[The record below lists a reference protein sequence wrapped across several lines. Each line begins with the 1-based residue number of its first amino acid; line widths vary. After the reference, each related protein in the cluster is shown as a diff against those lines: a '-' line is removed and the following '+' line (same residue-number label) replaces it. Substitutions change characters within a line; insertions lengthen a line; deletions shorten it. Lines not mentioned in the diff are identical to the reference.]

1 MTSQPNLH
9 LISNPVPIRSN
20 SNSVADLARRRAL
33 NLSERHTRLS
43 EFIRSRPAFAQ
54 SLESPSAQSGTADGI
69 DPIKPQT
76 VLSAST
82 SATTPKLV
90 KSSKGVDSGTLFRG
104 MIIPDKPRPPQ
115 SDGPYPSSSSSSLL
129 LLPHTK
135 LTNYSSL
142 IECCMSGCTLCVYDL
157 YADSLEQ
164 YHDTIAGI
172 RESLR
177 EQNVREEEWPAVLR
191 SPVADDIEGGKEK
204 TLEEREEDLVDV
216 SMDAFRAMEKAL
228 KAKHHPQA

>member
-90 KSSKGVDSGTLFRG
+90 TSSKGVDSGTLFRG

-115 SDGPYPSSSSSSLL
+115 SD
-129 LLPHTK
+129 
-135 LTNYSSL
+135 
-142 IECCMSGCTLCVYDL
+142 ECCMSGCTLCVYDL

-177 EQNVREEEWPAVLR
+177 EQGVREEEWPAVLR
-191 SPVADDIEGGKEK
+191 SPTADDSGGGKEK

-228 KAKHHPQA
+228 KAKHHP